1 MVVVKIFCNYP
12 LPLQTTSFLMMKPSQ
27 NTDVQ
32 TTDHEIWCAFR
43 KGSEEALALIY
54 HQHIRAL
61 FNYGIKIVQ
70 DEDLVEDSIQEMYVD
85 LWKRRSFLND
95 TTSIK
100 FYLFKALKRKIIRK
114 ISKKKTIHTEGQI
127 EEDYAFQVVFS
138 CESVLIR
145 EELNHEQKERIEKA
159 LACLTHRQKEVIYLK
174 FYDHLSYEQIA
185 SIMKID
191 KSAVYSLIFK
201 SVNKL
206 RKYFLKT
213 QLYSTLDLFPLLAT
227 LTFLF

>member
-1 MVVVKIFCNYP
+1 
-12 LPLQTTSFLMMKPSQ
+12 MMELSQ
-27 NTDVQ
+27 NTDVP
-32 TTDHEIWCAFR
+32 TTDQQVWYDFR
-43 KGSEEALALIY
+43 NGSEHALALIY

-61 FNYGIKIVQ
+61 FNYGVKIIQ
-70 DEDLVEDSIQEMYVD
+70 DEDLLEDCIQEMFID

-114 ISKKKTIHTEGQI
+114 ISKKKTIRTEGEI
-127 EEDYAFQVVFS
+127 EENYAFQVVFS

-145 EELNHEQKERIEKA
+145 EELDHEQKEQIERA
-159 LACLTHRQKEVIYLK
+159 LICLSQRQKEVIYLK
-174 FYDHLSYEQIA
+174 FYNHLSYEEIA
-185 SIMKID
+185 SVMKIE

-206 RKYFLKT
+206 RKYFLKS
-213 QLYSTLDLFPLLAT
+213 QLYSTLDIFPLLAT